1 MTEVESFLSKTVK
14 VVEIFMGNIFDV
26 AVIGAGAVGSA
37 IARELTRY
45 KLKIALIEKNP
56 DVCFETSGRN
66 SGVVHAGFNNRPG
79 TLMANFCVK
88 GNRMFEA
95 IAKELDVPFKRTGK
109 LVVGFTDDD
118 RERLNAMKQTGE
130 ENGVSGLE
138 IIEKTELNRKAPG
151 IGGEFALWS
160 PTTGV
165 FNPFEYTIALAENAV
180 KNGAQIFLNSEVK
193 SISFDSGLYHIETD
207 KSSFSCRW
215 IINSAGLNSAH
226 ISDMLGIH
234 GYKIHPCRGEYF
246 ILDKRAG
253 DFLKLPVYPVP
264 NPKSGG
270 LGIHLT
276 PSVDG
281 NVFVG
286 PSNEYIDSCDDYS
299 ATAEVMDMLIKDGSR
314 IFPHLKREYFIRNFS
329 GIRPKLAEKST
340 GGYHDFVIEHRKDIA
355 PRAINLV
362 GIESPG
368 MTSSVPIAEYVAE
381 LIKNEEKLIPN
392 PEFSPSRRAIPSFRD
407 KSPAEQARLISENPD
422 YGEII
427 CRCETITKA
436 EVLQAIRNP
445 LGADT
450 LTGIKYRCRAMMG
463 RCQGGYCQTRIA
475 ELIMQEKEKKPEDIL
490 YKQKGSYLFS
500 GTVCDK

>member
-1 MTEVESFLSKTVK
+1 MK
-14 VVEIFMGNIFDV
+14 NIFDV
-26 AVIGAGAVGSA
+26 VIIGAGAVGCA
-37 IARELTRY
+37 IARELSRY
-45 KLKIALIEKNP
+45 KLKIALLEKNP

-79 TLMANFCVK
+79 TLMAEFCVK
-88 GNRMFEA
+88 GNQMFDD

-109 LVVGFTDDD
+109 LVVGFTEDD
-118 RERLNAMKQTGE
+118 RNRLNAMK
-130 ENGVSGLE
+130 ENGEKNRVPGLE
-138 IIEKTELNRKAPG
+138 IIEKDELNRKAPG

-160 PTTGV
+160 PSTGV
-165 FNPFEYTIALAENAV
+165 FNPFEFTVGLAENAV
-180 KNGAQIFLNSEVK
+180 KNGVKIHLNNKVT
-193 SISFDSGLYHIETD
+193 SISRKDSLYYVQTD
-207 KSSFSCRW
+207 NENFTSRW
-215 IINSAGLNSAH
+215 VINSAGLNSAH
-226 ISDMLGIH
+226 ISDMLGIE

-253 DFLKLPVYPVP
+253 EFLKLPVYPVP

-276 PSVDG
+276 PSVEG

-286 PSNEYIDSCDDYS
+286 PSNEYIDSYDDYS
-299 ATAEVMDMLIKDGSR
+299 STAEVMDMLIKDGGR

-329 GIRPKLAEKST
+329 GIRPKLAGKET

-355 PRAINLV
+355 PQAINLV

-368 MTSSVPIAEYVAE
+368 MTSSVPIAKYVIE
-381 LIKNEEKLIPN
+381 LIKKEEALEKNPDFNPN
-392 PEFSPSRRAIPSFRD
+392 RSAVVTFRD
-407 KSPAEQARLISENPD
+407 KSPEEQAHLIEENPN

-436 EVLQAIRNP
+436 EVLAAIHNP

-450 LTGIKYRCRAMMG
+450 LCGIKYRCRAMMG
-463 RCQGGYCQTRIA
+463 RCQGGYCQARIA
-475 ELIMQEKEKKPEDIL
+475 ELLMREKGKKPEDIL
-490 YKQKGSYLFS
+490 YKQEGSYLFC
-500 GTVCDK
+500 GTVCEK